1 MIEKVQAL
9 WPEIAL
15 FVTACVVMVIGLSP
29 SAAVRRLC
37 GAVTGLGLLA
47 AGALAYTTPEVN
59 PALPGLALYG
69 KAMVAG
75 IGLVLLLLAS
85 GTVDREYESFLARG
99 GDAGGP
105 GAGRAEYEPLRST
118 KGEFYAFFLFS
129 LTGLML
135 TAGATD
141 LVWLFL
147 ALELTSLPT
156 YVMVTISSGRD
167 RSMEAG
173 VKYFF
178 LGALGAATF
187 LYGFAMLYGGTGT
200 TSLEGIAGALAAQRA
215 APGGQIN
222 AIAMLGLVLSVV
234 GIGFKVAA
242 VPMHFYT
249 ADVYQGASP
258 SVAGFLAFV
267 PKAAGFF
274 ALLTLCAAVG
284 WGPTG
289 DTLAEPLRSVLWVM
303 AALTMTVGNALA
315 VVQTSLRRVL
325 AYSSIAHTGYM
336 LVGVIAGPGPGG
348 GGTLMTSGVAAVLFY
363 LLAYGL
369 TNAGSFA
376 VLGCLE
382 RVRPDGQAE
391 ELDSIDDVRGLCQD
405 RPLLGWALVLSVMS
419 LLGLPPLLGFFAK
432 LPLFG
437 AGLNAGEYGLVVVL
451 ALNSAVAAFYYL
463 RVAAA
468 AVLEPGQVGRGPV
481 SVRPTTARWRPMAAF
496 LSAAGVVA
504 LAVYPVTGWALY
516 GARQGPGDR
525 TARAQHQPAEPNH
538 AADAAAASISD
549 TLGAQII
556 TERPATNE

>member
-1 MIEKVQAL
+1 MIEKIQAL

-37 GAVTGLGLLA
+37 GVVTGLGLLA
-47 AGALAYTTPEVN
+47 AGALAYTTPAVN

-99 GDAGGP
+99 GEGAGGQ
-105 GAGRAEYEPLRST
+105 GRAEYEPLRST

-178 LGALGAATF
+178 LGAMGAATF

-200 TSLEGIAGALAAQRA
+200 TSLGGIANALAAQRA

-222 AIAMLGLVLSVV
+222 PIAMLGLVLSVV
-234 GIGFKVAA
+234 GIGFKIAA

-274 ALLTLCAAVG
+274 ALLSLCAAVG

-289 DTLAEPLRSVLWVM
+289 DTLVEPLRSVLWVM

-325 AYSSIAHTGYM
+325 AYSSVAHSGYM
-336 LVGVIAGPGPGG
+336 LVGVIAGPGPAG

-391 ELDSIDDVRGLCQD
+391 ELDSIEDVRGLCQD

-437 AGLNAGEYGLVVVL
+437 AGLNAGEYALVVVL

-496 LSAAGVVA
+496 VSAAGVVA
-504 LAVYPVTGWALY
+504 LAIYPVTGWALF
-516 GARQGPGDR
+516 GARQGAD
-525 TARAQHQPAEPNH
+525 ARSEPAQRAAAEPALPSDPHAASVGATPPAPAE
-538 AADAAAASISD
+538 
-549 TLGAQII
+549 
-556 TERPATNE
+556 